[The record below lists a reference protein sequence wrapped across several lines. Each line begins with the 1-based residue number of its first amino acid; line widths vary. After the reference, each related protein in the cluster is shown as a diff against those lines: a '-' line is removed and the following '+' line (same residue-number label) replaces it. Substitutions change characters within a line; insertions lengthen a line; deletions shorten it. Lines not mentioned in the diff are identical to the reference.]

1 MCPVSVDHVKSCR
14 NVQTC
19 VNHANMQHQC
29 LLIISSL
36 VQTISSQQWSP
47 GYIEDGKPKFVN
59 NRLDEALDD
68 QIAQVTRI
76 RNEEVNY

>member
-1 MCPVSVDHVKSCR
+1 
-14 NVQTC
+14 
-19 VNHANMQHQC
+19 MQHQC

-76 RNEEVNY
+76 RKLNLKYHININFRRTDHLWWLMTEVIL